1 MFGAVHCTLAGA
13 GHGGGVVVTRTGT
26 ILDRILE
33 RTRGDLVERR
43 RVVSEAVLRE
53 QALARPEPVAFAA
66 TLRGERVR
74 IIAEVKRAS
83 PSRGVFA
90 AGVDAVTVAEDYLAG
105 GAAALSVLTDGP
117 FFHGSLEDLE
127 RVAMRA
133 HAGQPPVP
141 VLRKDFIFD
150 PYQVLEARAAGAD
163 ALLLI
168 VAALDRLQL
177 AELLAAT
184 WELGMEALVEVHD
197 EAELETALETGARVV
212 GINNRDL
219 RTFTVDLSVSERLAP
234 RVPGDRI
241 VVAESGIHRTSDV
254 ERLAAAG
261 VDALLVGEALM
272 TAPNRQ
278 AAVAELAGVEAVR
291 CRAL

>member
-1 MFGAVHCTLAGA
+1 MK
-13 GHGGGVVVTRTGT
+13 RTET

-33 RTRGDLVERR
+33 RTRAGLAEKRR
-43 RVVSEAVLRE
+43 TISETMLCE
-53 QALARPEPVAFAA
+53 HALSRPPAVAFTAA
-66 TLRGERVR
+66 LRGERVR
-74 IIAEVKRAS
+74 VIAEVKRAS
-83 PSRGVFA
+83 PSRGLFA
-90 AGVDAVTVAEDYLAG
+90 AGADARAVAEDYLTG

-127 RVAMRA
+127 QVAMRA

-141 VLRKDFIFD
+141 VLRKDFIVD

-168 VAALDRLQL
+168 VAALDRVQL
-177 AELLAAT
+177 AELLATT
-184 WELGMEALVEVHD
+184 WELGMEALVEVHN
-197 EAELETALETGARVV
+197 EAELETALTAGARVV

-219 RTFTVDLSVSERLAP
+219 RTFTVDLAVSERLAP

-241 VVAESGIHRTSDV
+241 VVAESGIHRASDV

-261 VDALLVGEALM
+261 IDAILVGEALM
-272 TAPNRQ
+272 TAPNRP
-278 AAVAELAGVEAVR
+278 AALAELTRVEVVQ

>member
-1 MFGAVHCTLAGA
+1 M
-13 GHGGGVVVTRTGT
+13 TRTGT

-33 RTRGDLVERR
+33 RTRVDLAERR
-43 RVVSEAVLRE
+43 RVISETVLRE
-53 QALARPEPVAFAA
+53 QALARPKPVAFAVA
-66 TLRGERVR
+66 LRGERVR
-74 IIAEVKRAS
+74 VIAEVKRAS

-90 AGVDAVTVAEDYLAG
+90 AGADAVTVAEDYLAG

-141 VLRKDFIFD
+141 VLRKDFIVD

-168 VAALDRLQL
+168 VATLDRMQL

-184 WELGMEALVEVHD
+184 WELSMEALVEVHD
-197 EAELETALETGARVV
+197 EAELETALATGAQVV

-261 VDALLVGEALM
+261 VDAILVGEALM

>member
-1 MFGAVHCTLAGA
+1 MTQ
-13 GHGGGVVVTRTGT
+13 TGT

-33 RTRGDLVERR
+33 RTRIDLLERR
-43 RVVSEAVLRE
+43 RVISETVLQE
-53 QALARPEPVAFAA
+53 QALTRPTPVAFAA
-66 TLRGERVR
+66 ALRGERVR
-74 IIAEVKRAS
+74 VIAEVKRAS

-90 AGVDAVTVAEDYLAG
+90 AGADAVTVAKDYLVG
-105 GAAALSVLTDGP
+105 GAAALSVLTDQP

-127 RVAMRA
+127 RVALQA
-133 HAGQPPVP
+133 HTGESPVP
-141 VLRKDFIFD
+141 VLRKDFIVD

-168 VAALDRLQL
+168 VAALDPRQL

-184 WELGMEALVEVHD
+184 WELGMEALVEVHN
-197 EAELETALETGARVV
+197 EAELETALATGARVV

-219 RTFTVDLSVSERLAP
+219 RTFTVDLGVSERLAP

-241 VVAESGIHRTSDV
+241 VVAESGIHRMSDV
-254 ERLAAAG
+254 KRLAAAG
-261 VDALLVGEALM
+261 VDAILVGEALM

>member
-1 MFGAVHCTLAGA
+1 M
-13 GHGGGVVVTRTGT
+13 TRTGT

-33 RTRGDLVERR
+33 RTRVDLAERR
-43 RVVSEAVLRE
+43 RVISETVLRE
-53 QALARPEPVAFAA
+53 QALARPKPVAFAA
-66 TLRGERVR
+66 ALRGERIRV
-74 IIAEVKRAS
+74 IAEVKRAS

-90 AGVDAVTVAEDYLAG
+90 AGADAVTVAEDYLAG

-141 VLRKDFIFD
+141 VLRKDFIVD

-168 VAALDRLQL
+168 VAALDRMQFT
-177 AELLAAT
+177 ELLAAT

-197 EAELETALETGARVV
+197 EAELETALATGARVV

-261 VDALLVGEALM
+261 VDAILVGEALM

>member
-1 MFGAVHCTLAGA
+1 
-13 GHGGGVVVTRTGT
+13 VTRTGT

-33 RTRGDLVERR
+33 RTRVDLAERR
-43 RVVSEAVLRE
+43 RVISETVLRE
-53 QALARPEPVAFAA
+53 QALARPKPVAFAA
-66 TLRGERVR
+66 ALRGERIRV
-74 IIAEVKRAS
+74 IAEVKRAS

-90 AGVDAVTVAEDYLAG
+90 AGADAVTVAEDYLAG

-141 VLRKDFIFD
+141 VLRKDFIVD

-168 VAALDRLQL
+168 VAALDRMQL
-177 AELLAAT
+177 TELLAAT

-197 EAELETALETGARVV
+197 EAELETALATGARVV

-261 VDALLVGEALM
+261 VDAILVGEALM

>member
-1 MFGAVHCTLAGA
+1 M
-13 GHGGGVVVTRTGT
+13 TRTGT

-33 RTRGDLVERR
+33 RTRVDLAERR
-43 RVVSEAVLRE
+43 RVISETVLRE
-53 QALARPEPVAFAA
+53 QALARPKPVAFAA
-66 TLRGERVR
+66 ALRGERVR
-74 IIAEVKRAS
+74 VIAEVKRAS

-90 AGVDAVTVAEDYLAG
+90 AGADAVTVAEDYLAG

-141 VLRKDFIFD
+141 VLRKDFIVD

-168 VAALDRLQL
+168 VAALDRMQL
-177 AELLAAT
+177 TELLAAT

-197 EAELETALETGARVV
+197 EAELETALATGARVV

-261 VDALLVGEALM
+261 VDAILVGEALM

>member
-1 MFGAVHCTLAGA
+1 
-13 GHGGGVVVTRTGT
+13 VTRTGT

-43 RVVSEAVLRE
+43 RVVSETVLRE
-53 QALARPEPVAFAA
+53 QALARPTPVAFAA
-66 TLRGERVR
+66 ALRGERVR
-74 IIAEVKRAS
+74 VIAEVKRAS

-141 VLRKDFIFD
+141 VLRKDFIVD
-150 PYQVLEARAAGAD
+150 PYQALEARAAGAD

-241 VVAESGIHRTSDV
+241 VVAESGIHRASDV

>member
-1 MFGAVHCTLAGA
+1 M
-13 GHGGGVVVTRTGT
+13 TRTGT

-33 RTRGDLVERR
+33 RTRVDLAERR
-43 RVVSEAVLRE
+43 RVISETVLRE
-53 QALARPEPVAFAA
+53 QALARPKPVAFAA
-66 TLRGERVR
+66 ALRGERVR
-74 IIAEVKRAS
+74 VIAEVKRAS

-90 AGVDAVTVAEDYLAG
+90 TGADAVTVAEDYLAG
-105 GAAALSVLTDGP
+105 GATALSVLTDGP

-141 VLRKDFIFD
+141 VLRKDFIVD

-168 VAALDRLQL
+168 VVALDRMQL
-177 AELLAAT
+177 TELLAAT

-197 EAELETALETGARVV
+197 EAELETALATGARVV

-261 VDALLVGEALM
+261 VDAILVGEALM

>member
-1 MFGAVHCTLAGA
+1 M
-13 GHGGGVVVTRTGT
+13 TRTGT

>member
-1 MFGAVHCTLAGA
+1 M
-13 GHGGGVVVTRTGT
+13 TRTGT

-33 RTRGDLVERR
+33 RTRVDLAERR
-43 RVVSEAVLRE
+43 RVISETVLRE
-53 QALARPEPVAFAA
+53 QALARPKPVAFAA
-66 TLRGERVR
+66 ALRGERIRV
-74 IIAEVKRAS
+74 IAEVKRAS

-90 AGVDAVTVAEDYLAG
+90 AGADAVTVAEDYLAG

-141 VLRKDFIFD
+141 VLRKDFIVD

-168 VAALDRLQL
+168 VAALDRMQL
-177 AELLAAT
+177 TELLAAT

-197 EAELETALETGARVV
+197 EAELETALATGARVV

-261 VDALLVGEALM
+261 VDAILVGEALM